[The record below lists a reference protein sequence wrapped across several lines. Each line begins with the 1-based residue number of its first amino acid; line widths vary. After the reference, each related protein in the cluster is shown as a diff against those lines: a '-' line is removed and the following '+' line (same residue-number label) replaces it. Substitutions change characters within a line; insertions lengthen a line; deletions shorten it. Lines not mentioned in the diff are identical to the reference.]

1 MQEIGTPITNCRL
14 IVKPVLSCHS
24 IIVEEGS
31 SLENIEVDV
40 VKGLRAID
48 ELKVNLIQAQ
58 WLVQHGTL
66 SGSEDEMIQGLAD
79 LVGMSYL
86 LSRRL
91 GFDFS
96 RLDRMLLQRLEGLKM
111 TDEMNLEKQWGDFSL
126 LLSYLAPED

>member
-1 MQEIGTPITNCRL
+1 M
-14 IVKPVLSCHS
+14 
-24 IIVEEGS
+24 
-31 SLENIEVDV
+31 DV
-40 VKGLRAID
+40 VKGLKAID

-66 SGSEDEMIQGLAD
+66 IGSEDEMIHGLAD

-86 LSRRL
+86 LARRL

-96 RLDRMLLQRLEGLKM
+96 RLDRMLLQRLEGLKN
-111 TDEMNLEKQWGDFSL
+111 TDEMKLENQWGDLSL

>member
-1 MQEIGTPITNCRL
+1 M
-14 IVKPVLSCHS
+14 
-24 IIVEEGS
+24 
-31 SLENIEVDV
+31 ENFEVDV

-58 WLVQHGTL
+58 WLIQHGTL

-79 LVGMSYL
+79 IIGMSYL

-96 RLDRMLLQRLEGLKM
+96 RLDRMLLQRLEGMKS
-111 TDEMNLEKQWGDFSL
+111 TDEMNLEKHWGDLSL